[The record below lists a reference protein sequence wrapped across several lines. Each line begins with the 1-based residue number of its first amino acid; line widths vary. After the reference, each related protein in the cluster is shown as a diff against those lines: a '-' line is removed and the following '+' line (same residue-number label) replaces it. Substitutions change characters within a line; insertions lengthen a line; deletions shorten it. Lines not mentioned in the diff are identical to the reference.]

1 MLRVRGCLEAF
12 SKCHAD
18 FNDVASTL
26 SILCCHADRR
36 ILFFFFRIK
45 KKKGTLTLAIVVPHF
60 ACTTH
65 VRGHSEGAGITATA
79 AAAAA
84 PSGSISC

>member
-1 MLRVRGCLEAF
+1 MLTA
-12 SKCHAD
+12 A
-18 FNDVASTL
+18 
-26 SILCCHADRR
+26 
-36 ILFFFFRIK
+36 FFFFFFEEK